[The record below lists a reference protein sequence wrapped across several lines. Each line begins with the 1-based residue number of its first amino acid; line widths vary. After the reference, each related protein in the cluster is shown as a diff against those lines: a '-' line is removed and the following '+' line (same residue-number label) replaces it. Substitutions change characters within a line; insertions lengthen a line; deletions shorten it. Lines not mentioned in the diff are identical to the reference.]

1 MVKINITF
9 LGTSGQIPTAS
20 RNHTSILIQRE
31 EENILIDC
39 GEGTQRQFRKA
50 KITPC
55 KITKILITHW
65 HGDHILGLPGLFQT
79 LALNK
84 YQKELEIYG
93 PRGTSKY
100 IKEILDIFK
109 FKNELKMKV
118 KEIES
123 GKVAETK
130 DLLIN
135 SRPMNHVAPCLAYSI
150 EEKEKTRI
158 DKKKLAKLK
167 IPNPR
172 LIGQLAKG
180 KNIQVNGKTIKASSL
195 IYKEGGRKIT
205 IIMDTK
211 VNPSMKTIAKGADL
225 LICDSSFLENSENGK
240 QLAEEYKHMTAK
252 QAAQVAKQ
260 AKAKELILTHISQR
274 YEHKDKLILQEAQS
288 IFKNTKLAKDLMHI
302 EL

>member
-1 MVKINITF
+1 MKINITF

-20 RNHTSILIQRE
+20 RNHTAILVQYN

-50 KITPC
+50 KINPG

-79 LALNK
+79 LALNGYK
-84 YQKELEIYG
+84 KELEIYG
-93 PRGTSKY
+93 PKGTSKY
-100 IKEILDIFK
+100 IKEILNIFK
-109 FKNELKMKV
+109 FKNKLKMKI
-118 KEIES
+118 KEITS

-135 SRPMNHVAPCLAYSI
+135 SRPMNHGAPSLAYSI
-150 EEKEKTRI
+150 EEKEKIRI

-167 IPNPR
+167 IPNSK
-172 LIGQLAKG
+172 LIGQLAQG
-180 KNIQVNGKTIKASSL
+180 KNINLNGKTIKASDL
-195 IYKEGGRKIT
+195 TYKEPGKKLT

-211 VNPSMKTIAKGADL
+211 TNPSIKTLAENSDL
-225 LICDSSFLENSENGK
+225 LICESTFLDNSDNGK

-252 QAAQVAKQ
+252 QAAQIAKSS
-260 AKAKELILTHISQR
+260 KAKELILTHISQR
-274 YEHKDKLILQEAQS
+274 YEHKDKLILKEAQS
-288 IFKNTKLAKDLMHI
+288 VFKNTKLAKDLMVVEI
-302 EL
+302 